1 MTNIAEPLS
10 KLPGLPQRT
19 PLGHKGTFGT
29 VMIIGGHS
37 VGPDGGLVMGG
48 APALA
53 GRAALRSGAGLARIA
68 VPADLAGSV
77 LSACPS
83 ATVLALPQNHESGE
97 ILPSLSAE
105 LLDEHLVHVNSLAIG
120 PGWGVGFPQ
129 QQVLV
134 RLIASGHKPVVL
146 DADGLNNLASV
157 VDFPGE
163 IRCPLILTP
172 HPREFARLA
181 GALGWEG
188 VRAEPQTQEER
199 TDAAAELARRLGCI
213 VVLKGAQTVVTDGHE
228 IWVSPFVNSALA
240 TAGTG
245 DVLTGIAASL
255 VGQWYSPRV
264 STSRTNDET
273 GLSLLHCAAWSVG
286 LHGLAA
292 ELWREQ
298 HGDAGLLA
306 AELAD
311 LVPDA
316 LQRARTMM
324 RAHESQG
331 RS

>member
-1 MTNIAEPLS
+1 
-10 KLPGLPQRT
+10 
-19 PLGHKGTFGT
+19 
-29 VMIIGGHS
+29 
-37 VGPDGGLVMGG
+37 MGG

-53 GRAALRSGAGLARIA
+53 GRAALRSGSGLARIA
-68 VPADLAGSV
+68 VPADLAGAV

-83 ATVLALPQNHESGE
+83 ATVLALPQNHETGE

-105 LLDEHLVHVNSLAIG
+105 LLDAHMLQVNALAIG

-146 DADGLNNLASV
+146 DADGLNNLASI
-157 VDFPGE
+157 VDFPAE
-163 IRCPLILTP
+163 IRGPLILTP

-188 VRAEPQTQEER
+188 TRVEPQSQEER
-199 TDAAAELARRLGCI
+199 SDAAAELARRLGCI

-228 IWVSPFVNSALA
+228 TWVSPFVNSALA

-245 DVLTGIAASL
+245 DVLAGIIASL
-255 VGQWYSPRV
+255 VGQWFSPSGSAPRM
-264 STSRTNDET
+264 NGEA

-306 AELAD
+306 GELAD

-324 RAHESQG
+324 QWHESHG
-331 RS
+331 AS